1 MKKGYIKLIAA
12 IVLGAAIIGGGI
24 YGVYTLLSSNTTTI
38 LYRST
43 VDDKINA
50 IRPYIVA
57 LDAYN
62 SYSVAYASQ
71 LQPTLEELRN
81 GSHNTTITLP
91 KYKELKAAL
100 EVAKQDSSTPYEDV
114 NQATNDVLVV
124 LDQIIPIAD
133 QLQSY
138 YVERRYEKDN
148 YKGSDELAAQYVP
161 LAEQFYATY
170 NALDLALDNRNNE
183 LYNERMTEYQ
193 GEKRENAVNF
203 IEINLITAQTIDLID
218 PDGNT
223 DTQKVES
230 NLQQITQ
237 RLNKLQPGTTP
248 EVQNAVRE
256 YQDSV
261 KEFVAEARNYIIIN
275 SSYGEAY
282 TQLFTKYNKMIG
294 KANAVN
300 MADLDVTDR
309 KSVV

>member
-43 VDDKINA
+43 VDDIINA

-282 TQLFTKYNKMIG
+282 TQLFIKYNKMIG

-300 MADLDVTDR
+300 MADLDVTE
-309 KSVV
+309 KK

>member
-24 YGVYTLLSSNTTTI
+24 YGVYTHLSSNTTTI

-300 MADLDVTDR
+300 MADLDVTE
-309 KSVV
+309 KK

>member
-1 MKKGYIKLIAA
+1 M
-12 IVLGAAIIGGGI
+12 LGAAIIGGGI

-124 LDQIIPIAD
+124 LDQIIPITD

-300 MADLDVTDR
+300 MADLDVTE
-309 KSVV
+309 KK

>member
-62 SYSVAYASQ
+62 SYSVAYANQ
-71 LQPTLEELRN
+71 LQPTLEEWRN

-282 TQLFTKYNKMIG
+282 TQLFIKYNKMIG

-300 MADLDVTDR
+300 MADLDVTE
-309 KSVV
+309 KK

>member
-1 MKKGYIKLIAA
+1 M
-12 IVLGAAIIGGGI
+12 LGAAIIGGGI

-124 LDQIIPIAD
+124 LNQIIPIAD

-300 MADLDVTDR
+300 MADLDVTE
-309 KSVV
+309 KK

>member
-50 IRPYIVA
+50 IRPYIIA

-114 NQATNDVLVV
+114 NQATNDVRVV

-282 TQLFTKYNKMIG
+282 TQLFTKYNKMIS

-300 MADLDVTDR
+300 MADLDVIE
-309 KSVV
+309 KK

>member
-1 MKKGYIKLIAA
+1 M
-12 IVLGAAIIGGGI
+12 LGAAIIGGGI

-62 SYSVAYASQ
+62 SYSVAYANQ
-71 LQPTLEELRN
+71 LQQTLEELRN

-261 KEFVAEARNYIIIN
+261 KEFVAEAHNYIIIN

-300 MADLDVTDR
+300 MADLDVTE
-309 KSVV
+309 KK

>member
-294 KANAVN
+294 KANAIN
-300 MADLDVTDR
+300 MADLDVTE
-309 KSVV
+309 KK

>member
-12 IVLGAAIIGGGI
+12 VILGVAIIGGGI

-282 TQLFTKYNKMIG
+282 TQLFTKYNKMIS

-300 MADLDVTDR
+300 MADLDVIE
-309 KSVV
+309 KK

>member
-1 MKKGYIKLIAA
+1 M
-12 IVLGAAIIGGGI
+12 LGAAIIGGGI

-183 LYNERMTEYQ
+183 LYNERITEYQ

-300 MADLDVTDR
+300 MADLDVTE
-309 KSVV
+309 KK